1 MGQYDDRVARQRLI
15 LEAEE
20 WAKGVSS
27 IHIHSITSMWYET
40 PESKA
45 ELLKNGTVTDTTFNN
60 GLIERTRGDKLICS
74 FGLASTGDD
83 LLDKY
88 QRNSN

>member
-1 MGQYDDRVARQRLI
+1 MGQYDERVQRQRAL

-20 WAKGVSS
+20 WSKGVRD

-40 PESKA
+40 AETKA
-45 ELLKNGTVTDTTFNN
+45 ELLKNGTVTDTTYNS
-60 GLIERTRGDKLICS
+60 GLIERTRDGKLICS

-83 LLDKY
+83 LLDLW
-88 QRNSN
+88 RRTT

>member
-1 MGQYDDRVARQRLI
+1 MGQYDERVQRQRAL

-20 WAKGVSS
+20 WAKGVRD

-40 PESKA
+40 AETKA
-45 ELLKNGTVTDTTFNN
+45 ELLKNGTVTDTTYNS
-60 GLIERTRGDKLICS
+60 GLIERTRDGKLSCS

-83 LLDKY
+83 LLDLW
-88 QRNSN
+88 RRTT

>member
-40 PESKA
+40 EFTKK
-45 ELLKNGTVTDTTFNN
+45 EIEVNGTVTDTEYNN
-60 GLIERTRGDKLICS
+60 GIITRHRGGKLVHT
-74 FGLASTGDD
+74 FGEELFGEE
-83 LLDKY
+83 LLNSY
-88 QRNSN
+88 IRNI